1 MTKASVVI
9 VGFMYSMCIASTT
22 YTIAKN
28 VPSRPPNEFFYVDKK
43 TKDLEQILNMRQI
56 LRMQPTWDPKI
67 LNNKRSNRNA
77 KWTSIKLTDGS
88 VVTLKEEM
96 TDVLNR
102 MRNAQQ

>member
-1 MTKASVVI
+1 MMKASI
-9 VGFMYSMCIASTT
+9 VGAVYTFFIATTT
-22 YTIAKN
+22 YHIAHQP
-28 VPSRPPNEFFYVDKK
+28 PSRPPNEFFYVDKK
-43 TKDLEQILNMRQI
+43 TQDLEQILNMRQI

-67 LNNKRSNRNA
+67 PNNKRNNRNA

-96 TDVLNR
+96 KDVLNR

>member
-1 MTKASVVI
+1 MTKASVAV

-28 VPSRPPNEFFYVDKK
+28 APSRPPNEFFYVDKK
-43 TKDLEQILNMRQI
+43 SKDIEEVLNMRQI
-56 LRMQPTWDPKI
+56 LHIQPTWDDKI
-67 LNNKRSNRNA
+67 PVIKRTKRNA

-88 VVTLKEEM
+88 VVILKEEM
-96 TDVLNR
+96 EDVLNR

>member
-1 MTKASVVI
+1 MTKASVAI

-67 LNNKRSNRNA
+67 PNNKRSNRNA

>member
-1 MTKASVVI
+1 MMKASI
-9 VGFMYSMCIASTT
+9 VGAVYTFFIATTT
-22 YTIAKN
+22 YHLAHQP
-28 VPSRPPNEFFYVDKK
+28 PSRPPNEFFYVDKK
-43 TKDLEQILNMRQI
+43 SKDLEEVLNMRQI
-56 LRMQPTWDPKI
+56 LHIQPTWDDKI
-67 LNNKRSNRNA
+67 PVIKRTKRNA

>member
-1 MTKASVVI
+1 MMKASI
-9 VGFMYSMCIASTT
+9 VGAVYTFFIETTT
-22 YTIAKN
+22 YHLAHQP
-28 VPSRPPNEFFYVDKK
+28 PSRPPNEFFYVDKK
-43 TKDLEQILNMRQI
+43 SKDLEEVLNMRQI
-56 LRMQPTWDPKI
+56 LHIQPTWDDKI
-67 LNNKRSNRNA
+67 PVIKRTKRNA

>member
-1 MTKASVVI
+1 MTKASVAV

-67 LNNKRSNRNA
+67 PDNKRTNKNA

-88 VVTLKEEM
+88 VVTLQENM

>member
-1 MTKASVVI
+1 MTKASVAI

-43 TKDLEQILNMRQI
+43 TKDLDQILNMRQI

-67 LNNKRSNRNA
+67 PNNKRSNRNA